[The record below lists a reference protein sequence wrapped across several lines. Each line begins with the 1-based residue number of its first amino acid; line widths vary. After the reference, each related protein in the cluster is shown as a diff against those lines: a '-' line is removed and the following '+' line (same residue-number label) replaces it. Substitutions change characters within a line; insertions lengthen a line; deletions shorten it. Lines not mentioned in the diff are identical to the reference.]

1 MFFTGQSSILKG
13 TMSDQNSATLDA
25 PAKGHAQK
33 YTRNQPYL
41 SQVLVNDR
49 LTGPESEKETI
60 HVELELEE
68 GMSYLP
74 GDAVGIIP
82 TNRDPQ
88 VDAVLKAL
96 NYTGD
101 ERVLD
106 HYKVEISFRE
116 ALATRLAIGKLTR
129 GSVNQLGKL
138 AAANAPKALQAL
150 LGAENKA
157 IAEEY
162 VWGREFLDLI
172 KDFPG
177 IISEPQQLFNVL
189 ARLTPRMYSIASAI
203 EAHPKQVHTTVRVV
217 RYHSHGED
225 RQGVCSGFLGER
237 SPVGDKLAVFLHEN
251 NQFRLPE
258 DTNAPIIMIGP
269 GTGIAPF
276 RSFLEYRQVLG
287 HKGDNWLIFG
297 EQRSVSDYLYK
308 DQFESMEKEGFLT
321 RLNTAFS
328 RDQQRKVYV
337 QDRMRE
343 HGDDLFAWLEAGAYF
358 YVCGDAQRMAKDV
371 EQALLDII
379 ALGSNSTLE
388 QAGEYLNEM
397 KKQKRYQRDV
407 Y

>member
-1 MFFTGQSSILKG
+1 
-13 TMSDQNSATLDA
+13 MSDPQSATLDA

-41 SQVLVNDR
+41 SSVLINTR

-68 GMSYLP
+68 GMTYLP

-88 VDAVLKAL
+88 VDAVLSAL
-96 NYTGD
+96 GKTGD

-138 AAANAPKALQAL
+138 AGTNAPKALQAL
-150 LGAENKA
+150 LGPENKA

-189 ARLTPRMYSIASAI
+189 ARLTPRMYSIASAL
-203 EAHPKQVHTTVRVV
+203 EAHPGQVHTTVRVV
-217 RYHSHGED
+217 RYHSHNED

-237 SPVGDKLAVFLHEN
+237 APVGDKLPVFLHEN

-258 DTNAPIIMIGP
+258 DSNAPIIMIGP

-276 RSFLEYRQVLG
+276 RSFLEYRHTLG
-287 HKGDNWLIFG
+287 HKGDNWLFFG

-308 DQFESMEKEGFLT
+308 DQFQAMEKEGFLT
-321 RLNTAFS
+321 RLHTAFS

-343 HGDDLFAWLEAGAYF
+343 NGDDLYAWLEAGAYF

-379 ALGSNSTLE
+379 ALGSNGTLE